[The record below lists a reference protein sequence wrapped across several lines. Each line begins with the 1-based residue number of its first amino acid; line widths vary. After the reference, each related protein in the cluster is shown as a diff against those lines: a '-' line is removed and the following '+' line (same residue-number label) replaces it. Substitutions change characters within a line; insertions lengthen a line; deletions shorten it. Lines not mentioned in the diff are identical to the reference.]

1 MGDVGQPS
9 LLARIMEFVG
19 ILDGLRRRRKNDR
32 ASGSGGATAAQH
44 LEGFISS
51 RRGIE
56 AWVEQPTT
64 LTGPTLLLI
73 AYDGEWTRRS
83 VPSAAWARRFAQS
96 HQLPC
101 YDAGVVAYP
110 QRMRDYNSRAKRR
123 PGGTQP

>member
-19 ILDGLRRRRKNDR
+19 ILDGLRRRRKSDG

-83 VPSAAWARRFAQS
+83 VPSPAWARKCAHS

-110 QRMRDYNSRAKRR
+110 QRMRDYNSRAKKR
-123 PGGTQP
+123 PGAAQP

>member
-9 LLARIMEFVG
+9 LLAGIMEFVG
-19 ILDGLRRRRKNDR
+19 ILDGLRRRRNRDGAAGPNG
-32 ASGSGGATAAQH
+32 ASAAQH
-44 LEGFISS
+44 LESFIST

-56 AWVEQPTT
+56 AYVEQPTT
-64 LTGPTLLLI
+64 LTGSTLLLI

-83 VPSAAWARRFAQS
+83 VPSAAWARRFAAN

-110 QRMRDYNSRAKRR
+110 QRMRDFNSRAKKR
-123 PGGTQP
+123 PT